1 MTDMSKQPNKKKKG
15 RKKPKTEEN
24 KLWTSA
30 MTVIS
35 LCAVLGA
42 FGGNWLVS
50 NLYGWKGVML
60 DMSLLKQPGF
70 HWVVVCAVIAGLIG
84 GRLSKKK

>member
-42 FGGNWLVS
+42 FGGIWLVG
-50 NLYGWKGVML
+50 NLYDWKPRLPHSMHE
-60 DMSLLKQPGF
+60 QPGF